1 MAEKSEHEQLL
12 VEDVESDGKTEKTEI
27 SLNKTDDTT
36 VLELSLPE
44 NEENLKEISIVKKGI
59 QKMLNVSKFYI
70 AVIVSGVKRETT
82 EMFF

>member
-82 EMFF
+82 EK

>member
-44 NEENLKEISIVKKGI
+44 NEENLKEISIVKKGR

-82 EMFF
+82 GK